1 MLYLQTFWS
10 LKTTTFINDSA
21 VRVIV
26 KYILAVTCGSLSISH
41 GSVFYNKSPV
51 IDGKCAVGTKAIFS
65 CNYGYK
71 HSGDK
76 TRTCRTS
83 GKWSKKKKPKCTQSK
98 QISISN
104 WF

>member
-21 VRVIV
+21 VRIIV

-41 GSVFYNKSPV
+41 GSVSYNKSPV
-51 IDGKCAVGTKAIFS
+51 INGRYAVDTKATFS

-76 TRTCRTS
+76 TRTCQTS
-83 GKWSKKKKPKCTQSK
+83 GKWSKKNTPKCTPGKHIDQH
-98 QISISN
+98 
-104 WF
+104 